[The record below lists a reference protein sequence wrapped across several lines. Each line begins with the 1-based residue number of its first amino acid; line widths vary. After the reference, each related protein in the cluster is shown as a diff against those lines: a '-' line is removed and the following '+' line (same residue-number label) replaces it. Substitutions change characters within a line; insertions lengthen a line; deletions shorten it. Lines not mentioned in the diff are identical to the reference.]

1 MIQFILRRFLISIP
15 TLFFISIVTFLVIEL
30 PEGDYFDA
38 YAINLASSGD
48 HIDKEEIEGLRR
60 TFGLDQPIYMRY
72 LKWILNIILRGDFG
86 YSFGWNM
93 PVSEIIWERLAL
105 TVALSFTTML
115 FTWIVG
121 LGIGIYSAVNQYS
134 FSDYT
139 FTTLGFIGLGL
150 PNFLI
155 ALVVMWFAFDWFGLQ
170 LTGLF
175 SIEYTSAPWSIW
187 KVFDLLQHL
196 WLPVLILG
204 TAGTAGMIRVMR
216 ANLLDEL
223 NKPYVETARAKGL
236 KERHLIYKYPV
247 RIALNPF
254 ISTIGYALP
263 ELISGSII
271 VSVVMAL
278 PTTGPVLL
286 EALMTQDMYL
296 AASFLLMLSVL
307 TVLGTLLSDI
317 LLAWIDPRIRMDD
330 Q

>member
-1 MIQFILRRFLISIP
+1 M
-15 TLFFISIVTFLVIEL
+15 IEL

-139 FTTLGFIGLGL
+139 FTALGFIGLGL

-254 ISTIGYALP
+254 ISTSA
-263 ELISGSII
+263 E
-271 VSVVMAL
+271 
-278 PTTGPVLL
+278 PT
-286 EALMTQDMYL
+286 
-296 AASFLLMLSVL
+296 
-307 TVLGTLLSDI
+307 
-317 LLAWIDPRIRMDD
+317 
-330 Q
+330 